1 MAYKANEDT
10 KWSFI
15 TETLSTVVH
24 GQLKNTYKEV
34 AFVRVIISIFMKL
47 VVVRGFCWLTSCS
60 IRTKCVQ
67 FIYSCGASVAI
78 LRTYIT
84 HPSVVRVHLSSVEDN
99 EELQPKLCQ
108 RSTLRVRVPTSVVKK
123 MGGQGAD
130 KSLGELIFGIFGN
143 L

>member
-1 MAYKANEDT
+1 MVYKANEDT

-47 VVVRGFCWLTSCS
+47 VVVRGFCWLPSCS

-67 FIYSCGASVAI
+67 FIIHVVHRWLFFVHTLHIHPLSEC
-78 LRTYIT
+78 TY
-84 HPSVVRVHLSSVEDN
+84 HPQRIMKNYNPNFAN
-99 EELQPKLCQ
+99 EAQ
-108 RSTLRVRVPTSVVKK
+108 RVRVPTSVVKK